1 MFISIL
7 VNVFDESGA
16 VDSGGAP
23 LEFESSERGQKER

>member
-23 LEFESSERGQKER
+23 PEIWAKRGEV